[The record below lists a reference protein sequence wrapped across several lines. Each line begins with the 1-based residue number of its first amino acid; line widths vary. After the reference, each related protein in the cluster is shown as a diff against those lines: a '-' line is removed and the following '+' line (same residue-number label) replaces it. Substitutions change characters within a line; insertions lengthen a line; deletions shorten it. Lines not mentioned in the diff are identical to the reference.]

1 MDAGNRTPPEGVR
14 GPRVEATLMEA
25 AQVED
30 ESLVRETLAGSQ
42 ASFQL
47 LVERYQERIF
57 SLARHY
63 TRNAVDVEDLVQ
75 DTFLKAFSRLD
86 TFQGQSSF
94 FTWLYRIAVN
104 TILDGIK
111 RRGRSPVNIVE
122 DPEAVAA
129 PGSTRVSGPSA
140 GMERDEIARIA
151 HAVLGELPVIFRA
164 VLVMREFEDLSYQ
177 EMAEVLQISIGT
189 VESRLFRAR
198 ARFKERL
205 LQKHPEFGLE

>member
-1 MDAGNRTPPEGVR
+1 M
-14 GPRVEATLMEA
+14 EAT
-25 AQVED
+25 QVED

-111 RRGRSPVNIVE
+111 RRGRSPVNVVE
-122 DPEAVAA
+122 DPEALAA

-140 GMERDEIARIA
+140 GMEREEIARIT
-151 HAVLGELPVIFRA
+151 HAVLGELPEIFRA

-177 EMAEVLQISIGT
+177 QIADVLEISIGT

-198 ARFKERL
+198 ARFKDKL
-205 LQKHPEFGLE
+205 LQRHPEFGEE

>member
-1 MDAGNRTPPEGVR
+1 
-14 GPRVEATLMEA
+14 MEA

-111 RRGRSPVNIVE
+111 RRGRSPVNVVE

-140 GMERDEIARIA
+140 GMEREEIARIT
-151 HAVLGELPVIFRA
+151 HAVLGEMPEIFRA
-164 VLVMREFEDLSYQ
+164 VLVMREFEDMSYQ
-177 EMAEVLQISIGT
+177 EIADVLEISIGT

-198 ARFKERL
+198 ARFKDKL
-205 LQKHPEFGLE
+205 LQRHPEFGEE